1 MPVGQK
7 NYVWKYTPGKAPDE
21 VSERADTENG
31 DARVTLCLFDTRQT
45 SKTCVEYKD
54 RALRKDRARD
64 TGRDM
69 IEEVWD
75 SP

>member
-1 MPVGQK
+1 M
-7 NYVWKYTPGKAPDE
+7 
-21 VSERADTENG
+21 SERADTENG

-45 SKTCVEYKD
+45 SNVCVEYRD
-54 RALRKDRARD
+54 RALQRDRARD

-69 IEEVWD
+69 IQEVWD